1 MPSLTR
7 VMILYCGQGMT
18 TMVEVYDDG
27 VVKQTAD
34 YLALVDCGG
43 SSDGADNAVSYVAD
57 KIIAA
62 HGTILDLLVISHQDG
77 DHHSFL
83 GKLSERLDGLGA
95 TCDASVIGGT
105 GWSAANRKSVE
116 KFVTA
121 MDMDASDLE
130 FNAPKRSDY
139 KHANQRSELKFVDA
153 YGDTYIRVLISGLA
167 ITGTPDMKKNGS
179 SAMVV
184 VENGSYSVFL
194 PGDATHQT
202 MDVATDIIDAK
213 QQLIPHVVGVEIPH
227 HGALRTSVENYYASG
242 KVDKFNWDRINAFA
256 GALSADRVVA
266 SAGLNNKFH
275 HPLDEVIS
283 VFYPWLVTAAD
294 HGYRAYVFEK
304 GGKGSTTPQGW
315 NNFRTTSAA
324 DCTIRRYDQKAGTYT
339 YGDIAIRLS
348 QPGVFTPEE
357 MIQFIPR
364 GQVMVGTGTDDRETV
379 EDLVVFAPAPPAPPE
394 SPAPGT

>member
-1 MPSLTR
+1 MASLTR

-27 VVKQTAD
+27 VVKDTAD

-43 SSDGADNAVSYVAD
+43 SSEGADEAVGYVAH
-57 KIIAA
+57 KILAA
-62 HGTILDLLVISHQDG
+62 HGTKLDLLVISHQDG

-83 GKLSERLDGLGA
+83 SKLQEKLKGFSA
-95 TCDASVIGGT
+95 TCDAVVIGGT
-105 GWSAANRKSVE
+105 GWSAANRKSVK
-116 KFVTA
+116 KFIESME
-121 MDMDASDLE
+121 MDTNDVE
-130 FNAPKRSDY
+130 FDAPKRSDY
-139 KHANQRSELKFVDA
+139 KTASQRSELKFIDA
-153 YGDTYIRVLISGLA
+153 YGDTYIRVLISGLP

-202 MDVATDIIDAK
+202 MDAATDIIDAK
-213 QQLIPHVVGVEIPH
+213 KLLIPHVVGVEIPH
-227 HGALRTSVENYYASG
+227 HGALRTSVENYYAGG
-242 KVDKFNWDRINAFA
+242 KIDRFNWDRINAFA

-275 HPLDEVIS
+275 HPLDEVIA
-283 VFYPWLVTAAD
+283 VFWPWLVQIDD

-304 GGKGSTTPQGW
+304 GGKGKGSTPEGW
-315 NNFRTTSAA
+315 NNFTTTSAA
-324 DCTIRRYDQKAGTYT
+324 DCTIRSYNETAGTYR

-348 QPGVFTPEE
+348 KPGVFTPEE
-357 MIQFIPR
+357 MIEFIPR
-364 GQVMVGTGTDDRETV
+364 GQARVGTGADGMETV
-379 EDLVVFAPAPPAPPE
+379 EDLVVYAPAPPQ
-394 SPAPGT
+394 SPAPVT

>member
-1 MPSLTR
+1 M
-7 VMILYCGQGMT
+7 MILYCGQGMT

-27 VVKQTAD
+27 VVKETAD

-43 SSDGADNAVSYVAD
+43 SSEGADEAVSYVAR
-57 KIIAA
+57 KILAA
-62 HGTILDLLVISHQDG
+62 HGTTLDLLVISHQDG

-83 GKLSERLDGLGA
+83 GKLTERLKGFPDA
-95 TCDASVIGGT
+95 KCDASVIGGT

-116 KFVTA
+116 KFVEA
-121 MDMDASDLE
+121 MDMDKSDLE

-139 KHANQRSELKFVDA
+139 KHASQRSELKFVDA
-153 YGDTYIRVLISGLA
+153 YGDTYIRVLISGLP

-202 MDVATDIIDAK
+202 MDAATDIIDAK

-227 HGALRTSVENYYASG
+227 HGALRTSVENYYAGG
-242 KVDKFNWDRINAFA
+242 KADKFNWDRINAFA

-283 VFYPWLVTAAD
+283 VFWPWLATADD
-294 HGYRAYVFEK
+294 HGYRAYVFDK

-315 NNFRTTSAA
+315 NNFTTTSAA
-324 DCTIRRYDQKAGTYT
+324 DCTIRKYNQKTGVYT
-339 YGDIAIRLS
+339 FGDIAIRLS
-348 QPGVFTPEE
+348 KPGVFTPEE

-364 GQVMVGTGTDDRETV
+364 GQVIVGTGPDDMETV
-379 EDLVVFAPAPPAPPE
+379 EDLVVFAPAPPE
-394 SPAPGT
+394 SPAPVT